1 MPDTNFFNISASSL
15 TSKWVGDSEKMV
27 KTLFAVAKYI
37 QPTVIFIDEIDSL
50 LTARSDNDSDSI
62 RRLKTEFLI
71 QFDGAA
77 TSAED
82 KVTIIGATNLP
93 QSKFLISQIGHP
105 GLVDGNSIIEFFGE
119 YNLDFYSRIG

>member
-82 KVTIIGATNLP
+82 KITIIGATNLP
-93 QSKFLISQIGHP
+93 QSKFSLSQTGHP
-105 GLVDGNSIIEFFGE
+105 GP
-119 YNLDFYSRIG
+119 LDEVFLSV

>member
-93 QSKFLISQIGHP
+93 QSKYKKIWALGTSRHSTR
-105 GLVDGNSIIEFFGE
+105 GLSRAVS
-119 YNLDFYSRIG
+119 LFYCFRIG

>member
-93 QSKFLISQIGHP
+93 QSKFLSQAGHLGP
-105 GLVDGNSIIEFFGE
+105 VDEVFLESNLGLF
-119 YNLDFYSRIG
+119 

>member
-77 TSAED
+77 TSTED

-93 QSKFLISQIGHP
+93 QSKFLLSQTGHP
-105 GLVDGNSIIEFFGE
+105 GLGQGLLTRFS
-119 YNLDFYSRIG
+119 YKSNLGLF

>member
-93 QSKFLISQIGHP
+93 QSKFLLSQTGQ
-105 GLVDGNSIIEFFGE
+105 GLLTRFSYES
-119 YNLDFYSRIG
+119 NLGYYSRIG

>member
-50 LTARSDNDSDSI
+50 LTARSDSDSDSI

-93 QSKFLISQIGHP
+93 QSKYKNIWALLGDLKTSDKRFIKSCQ
-105 GLVDGNSIIEFFGE
+105 SILLF
-119 YNLDFYSRIG
+119 